1 MTAMKLALVT
11 GANRGIGFEV
21 CRQLLRKGFQVIL
34 TARTLQKAQE
44 AAQKLAS
51 EHVIPYGL
59 EVTSSE
65 DIERL
70 RIWIEAEHDGL
81 DVLIN
86 NAGIYPDEGQSILKV
101 GIEDFRE
108 AMNVNAFAALE
119 LSQRLFTLLEKRGG
133 QIINVSSEM
142 GAWED
147 LHPSTSAYRLSKL
160 ALNGITVMLSRAGR
174 GKVSVNSVCP
184 GWIRTDM
191 GGQDAP
197 GTVQEGADGIVW
209 LAEQVR
215 GNGQFYQNRQKLDW

>member
-21 CRQLLRKGFQVIL
+21 CRQLLKKGFQVIL
-34 TARTLQKAQE
+34 TARTLEKAQQ
-44 AAQKLAS
+44 AVQQLGS
-51 EHVIPYGL
+51 EKVTPVGL

-65 DIERL
+65 SVEQL
-70 RIWIEAEHDGL
+70 RQWLEATYGGL

-86 NAGIYPDEGQSILKV
+86 NAGIYPDEGQSILRV
-101 GIEDFRE
+101 PVDTFRE

-119 LSQRLFTLLEKRGG
+119 LSQALFPLLENRRG
-133 QIINVSSEM
+133 QVINVSSEM

-160 ALNGITVMLSRAGR
+160 ALNGITLMLSRAGR
-174 GKVSVNSVCP
+174 GRVAVNSVCP
-184 GWIRTDM
+184 GWVRTDM

-197 GTVQEGADGIVW
+197 GTVEEGAEGIVW

-215 GNGQFYQNRQKLDW
+215 GTGQFYQHRQILPW